1 MKLRVLGC
9 SGGQLPGHKL
19 SSFLIDD
26 TLLIDAGGVTGALS
40 WRAQQ
45 NIDNILITHIHLDH
59 VMGLGTLP
67 DNLYGKRASSINVWG
82 TRAIVSGLRKYF
94 FNDRIWPNFTKIKGA
109 GQSTPVLR
117 LRALPL
123 KEATRV
129 GAYLVTPVAVRHAVP
144 SVAYFIRNQTQ
155 TLLHIGDT
163 GPTSEVWSLAK
174 QIKNLGGVILESSFP
189 NRLKEVADASL
200 HLTPTTLGQELDK
213 LDRPNTPVFI
223 THLKPQ
229 FRREIIAEIKA
240 LKRPQLRVL
249 KDGEVLHF

>member
-45 NIDNILITHIHLDH
+45 NIENILITHIHLDH

-67 DNLYGKRASSINVWG
+67 DNLYGKCTSSINVWG
-82 TRAIVSGLRKYF
+82 TRPIVKGLQRYF
-94 FNDRIWPNFTKIKGA
+94 FNDSIWPDFTKIKGA
-109 GQSTPVLR
+109 GQAAPVLR
-117 LRALPL
+117 LRSLSL
-123 KEATRV
+123 KGATRV
-129 GAYLVTPVAVRHAVP
+129 GAYLVTPVRVHHLVP
-144 SVAYFIRNQTQ
+144 SVAYFIQNQTQ
-155 TLLHIGDT
+155 TLLHVGDT

-174 QIKNLGGVILESSFP
+174 KKNNLGGVILETSFP
-189 NRLKEVADASL
+189 NRLREVAKASL
-200 HLTPTTLGQELDK
+200 HLTPATLGQELDK
-213 LDRPNTPVFI
+213 LDRPDTPVFI
-223 THLKPQ
+223 SHLKPQ

-240 LKRPQLRVL
+240 LKRPHLRVL
-249 KDGEVLHF
+249 KDGDVLHF

>member
-9 SGGQLPGHKL
+9 SGGQLPGHRL

-45 NIDNILITHIHLDH
+45 KIENILVTHIHLDH

-67 DNLYGKRASSINVWG
+67 DNLYGKCQSSITVWS
-82 TRAIVSGLRKYF
+82 TRPIVSGLKKYL
-94 FNDRIWPNFTKIKGA
+94 FNDSIWPDFTKIKGPS
-109 GQSTPVLR
+109 QTEPVLR
-117 LRALPL
+117 LRTLPT
-123 KEATRV
+123 KQATRV
-129 GAYLVTPVAVRHAVP
+129 GKYLITPVAVNHVVP
-144 SVAYFIRNQTQ
+144 SVAFFVQNRTQ
-155 TLLHIGDT
+155 ALLHMGDT
-163 GPTSEVWSLAK
+163 GPTREVWLLAK
-174 QIKNLGGVILESSFP
+174 KEKNLGGVVIETSFP
-189 NRLKEVADASL
+189 NRLHDVAKASR
-200 HLTPTTLGQELDK
+200 HLTPATLAREVDK
-213 LDRPNTPVFI
+213 LGNPNTPILI

-249 KDGEVLHF
+249 KDGDVLRF